1 MALPSRTFGVLLV
14 ALLLGTNAV
23 NGLYEKDGPVALLS
37 QRTFSKVLESQV
49 PVVVEFFAP
58 W

>member
-1 MALPSRTFGVLLV
+1 MHRLGRAIGVIAAALC
-14 ALLLGTNAV
+14 LGACV
-23 NGLYEKDGPVALLS
+23 VEGLYEKDGPVALLS
-37 QRTFSKVLESQV
+37 QRSFSKVLDSQL